1 MLQLSKVDS
10 ASSQEK
16 KKKDKTLNIE
26 PKFLY

>member
-16 KKKDKTLNIE
+16 KKDKTLNIE
-26 PKFLY
+26 PKFRY